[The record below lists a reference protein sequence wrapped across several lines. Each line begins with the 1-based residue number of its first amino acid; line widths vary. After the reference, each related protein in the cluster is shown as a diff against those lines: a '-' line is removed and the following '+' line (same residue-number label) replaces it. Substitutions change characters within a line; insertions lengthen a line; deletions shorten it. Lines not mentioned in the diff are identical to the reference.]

1 MIDGRF
7 IVELWEFFKAHSDK
21 KQIDVMAEKYVDI
34 LADYGV
40 EDDAFKEGWLV
51 KVEAIG
57 DTEELMD
64 AAEYEE
70 FVKEYESQNSK

>member
-40 EDDAFKEGWLV
+40 EDDAFKEALGSDEDLDT
-51 KVEAIG
+51 AINYYL
-57 DTEELMD
+57 DLDEQDED
-64 AAEYEE
+64 Y
-70 FVKEYESQNSK
+70 

>member
-40 EDDAFKEGWLV
+40 EDDA
-51 KVEAIG
+51 
-57 DTEELMD
+57 
-64 AAEYEE
+64 
-70 FVKEYESQNSK
+70 SKKH